1 MPFGVKADSNGQTV
15 DFDDVY
21 QRAISAGVRDA
32 GMEPIRADEELD
44 GGIIHKPMFE
54 RLVLCDFAVA
64 DLTLANA
71 NVFYELGVRHAVRP
85 HTTVLLFREGGQRLP
100 FDLAPMRAIP
110 YEVDAAGKIQNPER
124 LAPAIAAR
132 LVQAREPSPDSPLY
146 QLLDEFGP
154 PDISRLKTDVFRKRV
169 RYNEDAKDRLRRARA
184 TDSTAA
190 VAEIH
195 EDLRPIANQEAAVTI
210 DLLLSYRA
218 VGAFDAMVDLVREM
232 PTAVASSVLVREQY
246 AFALNRVGQ
255 DVEATSVLLD
265 VLKRH
270 GPSSETLGLLGRI
283 YKDRWTQ
290 AVKSGSAAASGYL
303 QMAIDTYRRGFEAD
317 WRDAYPGVNAVTL
330 LELQEPG
337 QQPIGELLPVVE
349 YSARRRLQQAGE
361 DYWDHATLLELAII
375 ARRTDA
381 DRLLGATLAQG
392 PEPWMRRSTA
402 GNLRLISQAR
412 ERAGEDVA
420 VLQAMI
426 AELDK

>member
-1 MPFGVKADSNGQTV
+1 V
-15 DFDDVY
+15 
-21 QRAISAGVRDA
+21 
-32 GMEPIRADEELD
+32 
-44 GGIIHKPMFE
+44 
-54 RLVLCDFAVA
+54 
-64 DLTLANA
+64 
-71 NVFYELGVRHAVRP
+71 
-85 HTTVLLFREGGQRLP
+85 
-100 FDLAPMRAIP
+100 
-110 YEVDAAGKIQNPER
+110 
-124 LAPAIAAR
+124 
-132 LVQAREPSPDSPLY
+132 
-146 QLLDEFGP
+146 
-154 PDISRLKTDVFRKRV
+154 
-169 RYNEDAKDRLRRARA
+169 
-184 TDSTAA
+184 TDSKVA

-195 EDLRPIANQEAAVTI
+195 DDLRPIAGQEAAVTI

-303 QMAIDTYRRGFEAD
+303 QKAIDTYRLGFEAD

-337 QQPIGELLPVVE
+337 QQAIGELLPVVE
-349 YSARRRLQQAGE
+349 YSARRRLDQAGE

-375 ARRTDA
+375 ARRT
-381 DRLLGATLAQG
+381 LAQG
-392 PEPWMRRSTA
+392 PEPWMRKSTA
-402 GNLRLISQAR
+402 GNLRLIAQAR
-412 ERAGEDVA
+412 ERAGEDV
-420 VLQAMI
+420 VGLQTMI